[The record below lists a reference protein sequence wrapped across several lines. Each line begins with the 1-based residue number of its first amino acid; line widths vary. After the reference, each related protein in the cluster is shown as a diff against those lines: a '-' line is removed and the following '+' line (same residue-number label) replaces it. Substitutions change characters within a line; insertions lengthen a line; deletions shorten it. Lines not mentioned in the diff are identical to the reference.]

1 MDNENKEND
10 QTAARKASLS
20 APPCSEDMR
29 LAVKM
34 HQYLKR
40 KARENPHKA
49 ALGGDVGWMHELIYL
64 VRITDAQ
71 KEDSQN
77 SPVLTRS
84 E

>member
-1 MDNENKEND
+1 MSNETAKSND
-10 QTAARKASLS
+10 QPASKRS
-20 APPCSEDMR
+20 CPDPAGSEDRR

-34 HQYLKR
+34 LQYLKR

-49 ALGGDVGWMHELIYL
+49 ALSGDVGWMHELIYL

-77 SPVLTRS
+77 KQIGK
-84 E
+84 

>member
-1 MDNENKEND
+1 MSEATKE
-10 QTAARKASLS
+10 RKELIPASG
-20 APPCSEDMR
+20 SEDMR

-49 ALGGDVGWMHELIYL
+49 ALCGDMGWMLELIYL

-84 E
+84 KAES